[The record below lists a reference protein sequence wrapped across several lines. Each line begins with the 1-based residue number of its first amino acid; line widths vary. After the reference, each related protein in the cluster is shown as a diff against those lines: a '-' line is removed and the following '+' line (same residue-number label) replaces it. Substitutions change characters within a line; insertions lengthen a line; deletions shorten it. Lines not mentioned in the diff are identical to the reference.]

1 MVNEH
6 LNTHRNKTEAASH
19 ANINMEQ
26 NYRPPGPPDPSA
38 GSSGIPQ
45 QNNPTVFSPL
55 DHATIKTR
63 KENIKKRRS

>member
-6 LNTHRNKTEAASH
+6 LNTHRNKTEAANH

-26 NYRPPGPPDPSA
+26 NYRPPDPPDPSA
-38 GSSGIPQ
+38 GSSGLPP

-55 DHATIKTR
+55 DQTSPKIR
-63 KENIKKRRS
+63 KEK